1 MASDGAIADRTVVVA
16 GGRRISYREAGSG
29 PALVL
34 LHGVGSGAPSWDGQL
49 AEFAPRWRTVAW
61 DAPGYGGSDLLPMP
75 SPAAADY
82 ADALAGFLDALG
94 IDAAAVVGHSL
105 GALVAAAFA
114 RRFPA
119 RVSRFVL
126 ADPAAGYGRLEPAER
141 QSRVH
146 GRLDLL
152 RQYGPAGLAERRSA
166 ALLTINAPALA
177 RRRVREVMAAV
188 RPDGYRAAVHMLR
201 EADIFADLPPAA
213 PALVMW
219 GEADGVTPPEACR
232 KVAEAI
238 PGCKRASLPGLG
250 HACYVE
256 DPEAF
261 NRPLRAFLETS
272 A

>member
-1 MASDGAIADRTVVVA
+1 VTDGGTIADRAVA
-16 GGRRISYREAGSG
+16 VGALRISYREAGTG

-49 AEFAPRWRTVAW
+49 PDFAPRWRVVAW

-75 SPAAADY
+75 SPTAADY

-94 IDAAAVVGHSL
+94 IAEAAVVGHSL
-105 GALVAAAFA
+105 GALIAASFA
-114 RRFPA
+114 RRFPQ
-119 RVSRFVL
+119 RVTKLVL
-126 ADPAAGYGRLEPAER
+126 ADPASGYGRLEPGER

-152 RQYGPAGLAERRSA
+152 RQYGPAGLAERRSS
-166 ALLTINAPALA
+166 ALLSVGAPAPA
-177 RRRVREVMAAV
+177 RRRVREVMAAI
-188 RPDGYRAAVHMLR
+188 RPDGYRTAVHMLR

-232 KVAEAI
+232 KIAEAI
-238 PGCKRASLPGLG
+238 PGCRRATLPGLG

-261 NRPLRAFLETS
+261 DRPLREFLE
-272 A
+272 APA